1 MTEDQLIA
9 KSVRYAVDLLNA
21 TIDVAQAQ
29 GIQVSLS
36 LTTWTGLRPQKTHV
50 ETQRIERPAN
60 WRENYSG
67 EML

>member
-9 KSVRYAVDLLNA
+9 KSVRDAVDALA
-21 TIDVAQAQ
+21 AAIDVAHAR

-50 ETQRIERPAN
+50 EIQQIERPAD
-60 WRENYSG
+60 WRNDYPG
-67 EML
+67 EVL